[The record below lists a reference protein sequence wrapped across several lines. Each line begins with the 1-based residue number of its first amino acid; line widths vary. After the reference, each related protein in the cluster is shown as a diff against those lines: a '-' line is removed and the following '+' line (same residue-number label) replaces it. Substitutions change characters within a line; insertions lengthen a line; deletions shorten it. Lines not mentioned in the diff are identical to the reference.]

1 MEMQVP
7 GKGMAY
13 QAPQSEVLVFQVE
26 RRFLADSSRDSFSGN
41 YRLQDGGLDRYN
53 NGENLL

>member
-26 RRFLADSSRDSFSGN
+26 SRYLTESEKEESFSGN
-41 YRLQDGGLDRYN
+41 YRLQDGGLGRYN
-53 NGENLL
+53 EENLL

>member
-7 GKGMAY
+7 GNDMAY
-13 QAPQSEVLVFQVE
+13 EAPQSEVLVFQVE
-26 RRFLADSSRDSFSGN
+26 RRFLTDSSRDSFSGN

>member
-7 GKGMAY
+7 GNGMAY
-13 QAPQSEVLVFQVE
+13 EAPQSEVLVFQVE
-26 RRFLADSSRDSFSGN
+26 RRFLTDTNTESFSGN

-53 NGENLL
+53 EENLL

>member
-1 MEMQVP
+1 MQVP

-26 RRFLADSSRDSFSGN
+26 RRFLTDSSRDSFSGN